1 VPAQESPQFPSALLS
16 YPDARHYLGDL
27 SASKFFADLLP
38 ELDVVRFGRRSFVTR
53 DSLDRLIERHRVKS
67 AAEQPIKQPRT
78 QSGDPEGHATK
89 SDQRLARQLLL
100 ETSNDATAP
109 QLMAGSGS

>member
-1 VPAQESPQFPSALLS
+1 MFPQESPRPPSALLS
-16 YPDARHYLGDL
+16 YPDARHYLGDP

-67 AAEQPIKQPRT
+67 AAKQAAMGAAVSR
-78 QSGDPEGHATK
+78 
-89 SDQRLARQLLL
+89 
-100 ETSNDATAP
+100 
-109 QLMAGSGS
+109 